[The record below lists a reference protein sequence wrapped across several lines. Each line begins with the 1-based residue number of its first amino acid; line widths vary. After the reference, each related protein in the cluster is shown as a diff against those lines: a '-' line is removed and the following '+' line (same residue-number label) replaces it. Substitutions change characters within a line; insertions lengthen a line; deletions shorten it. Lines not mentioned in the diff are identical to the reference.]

1 MELTMCL
8 KIALAEWWCFW
19 LLLNLAV
26 IYKSDSFDLTILF
39 ASYTV

>member
-1 MELTMCL
+1 MDGIDYVFWLDGE
-8 KIALAEWWCFW
+8 CFW

-26 IYKSDSFDLTILF
+26 IEKSDSFDLTILF